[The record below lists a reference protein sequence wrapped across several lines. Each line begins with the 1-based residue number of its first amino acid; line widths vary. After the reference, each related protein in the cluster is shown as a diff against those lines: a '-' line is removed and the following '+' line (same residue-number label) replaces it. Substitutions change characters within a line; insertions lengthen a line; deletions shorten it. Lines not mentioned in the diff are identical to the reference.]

1 MAIVD
6 GARLQSELLQKIGAY
21 GASDPKL
28 LEIAASICAKR
39 PLSSEQQQYVADFEA
54 QLAGEHPHSLWGPLR
69 L

>member
-6 GARLQSELLQKIGAY
+6 GAHLQSELLQKIGAY
-21 GASDPKL
+21 GAADPKL

-39 PLSSEQQQYVADFEA
+39 PLSPEQQQYVLEFESRV
-54 QLAGEHPHSLWGPLR
+54 AGEHPHSLWGALR